1 MQKEIL
7 VTKDVLE
14 QLEKKQ
20 IPIQGIIC
28 LEQEVDFDLYCSE
41 ELYDID
47 VPIITVTGAGENCEK
62 FDLQLAVRKI
72 FIEQNYKVF
81 QVGTKDYSTLFELD
95 NWPRFLFSQEISF
108 PKKVFAFNRWIF
120 ERVKKL
126 EPDIIIL
133 GIPGGI
139 MPINNK
145 ICNYFGEL
153 ALIISKALKIDVNI
167 LSLYFNK
174 NINHELLKSYQD
186 YCQFALNF
194 PTNYFN
200 ISSNYFKY
208 DEEKNEYKIEI
219 FHMDSEYVKKEFPE
233 NNHAEFYVFNNSYKI
248 GALLSSDNI
257 LKEFIDNIEVV

>member
-1 MQKEIL
+1 
-7 VTKDVLE
+7 
-14 QLEKKQ
+14 
-20 IPIQGIIC
+20 
-28 LEQEVDFDLYCSE
+28 
-41 ELYDID
+41 
-47 VPIITVTGAGENCEK
+47 
-62 FDLQLAVRKI
+62 RKI

-167 LSLYFNK
+167 FVYFVK
-174 NINHELLKSYQD
+174 CFSQKSERNIP
-186 YCQFALNF
+186 NF
-194 PTNYFN
+194 RNGIFPY
-200 ISSNYFKY
+200 ISRKH
-208 DEEKNEYKIEI
+208 
-219 FHMDSEYVKKEFPE
+219 FHMIMVQSV
-233 NNHAEFYVFNNSYKI
+233 A
-248 GALLSSDNI
+248 
-257 LKEFIDNIEVV
+257 